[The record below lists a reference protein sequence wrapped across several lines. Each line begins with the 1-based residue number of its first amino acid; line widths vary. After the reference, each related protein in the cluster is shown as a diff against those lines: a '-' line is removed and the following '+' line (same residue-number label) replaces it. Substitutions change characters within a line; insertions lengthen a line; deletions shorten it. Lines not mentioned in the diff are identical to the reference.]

1 MKTTLFASCLVGFAL
16 AGTEDHW
23 AVLIAG
29 GQGYTESYKWQ
40 SDVAQAYR
48 VLQFAHMQDA
58 NNIYMAYNDIAHNDL
73 NPQKGFVY
81 NWPTSRNGWNQV
93 QFDYEGDNVTR
104 EKFLAVLKGD
114 AAAAGG
120 PVLGS
125 NENSN
130 VFIFY
135 SGPASVEGQADM
147 PTGDPVTEDDL
158 MDAINHMS
166 DNKMFK

>member
-1 MKTTLFASCLVGFAL
+1 M
-16 AGTEDHW
+16 
-23 AVLIAG
+23 
-29 GQGYTESYKWQ
+29 
-40 SDVAQAYR
+40 
-48 VLQFAHMQDA
+48 
-58 NNIYMAYNDIAHNDL
+58 
-73 NPQKGFVY
+73 
-81 NWPTSRNGWNQV
+81 
-93 QFDYEGDNVTR
+93 TR
-104 EKFLAVLKGD
+104 EKFLAVLRGD